1 MKSVLI
7 FLLLAVFSVSEHVLV
22 AQKPIRIEDKNITF
36 MHGTYPGFVVSIPEV
51 YVSTVRDA
59 WIKSL
64 ERGTKSKV
72 QKEDI
77 ELTIFGAINKDI
89 SESPLN
95 VYSYFKEN
103 DSCVQ
108 LFVTYELKKDVY
120 IAKDASNLEFNK
132 VRTYLMNFAKDQ
144 YAGLVQIQLDEEEKK
159 LGKLESELKSL
170 ESNKSKLER
179 IIDTDNETIKSLDND
194 IVIARSNLVS
204 LKSELDTQ
212 KNELEKMAEG
222 SAKDERNKYVS
233 ELEKKVSKLE
243 NEIKTKENKIVD
255 LKAEIEQSKN
265 AIPGNLNEQEK
276 MQEKI
281 RQQNVVVASY
291 KNKLNNIMAM

>member
-1 MKSVLI
+1 MFFSSFNSVLI
-7 FLLLAVFSVSEHVLV
+7 
-22 AQKPIRIEDKNITF
+22 AQKPIIIEDKNIAF
-36 MHGTYPGFVVSIPEV
+36 RNGTYPGFVISIPEV

-89 SESPLN
+89 TESPIN

-103 DSCVQ
+103 DTCVQ

-120 IAKDASNLEFNK
+120 ITRNTSNVEFNK
-132 VRTYLMNFAKDQ
+132 ARAYLMNFAKDQ
-144 YAGLVQIQLDEEEKK
+144 YAGLVKIQLQEEEKK
-159 LGKLESELKSL
+159 LIKLESELKGL
-170 ESNKSKLER
+170 ENSKSKLEKT
-179 IIDTDNETIKSLDND
+179 IETDHETIKTLDND
-194 IVIARSNLVS
+194 IVIARSNLAS
-204 LKSELDTQ
+204 LKSELESQ
-212 KNELEKMAEG
+212 RSELEKMVEG
-222 SAKDERNKYVS
+222 SAKDERKKYIS
-233 ELEKKVSKLE
+233 DLEKKVSKLE
-243 NEIKTKENKIVD
+243 NEIKTKENKITD
-255 LKAEIEQSKN
+255 LNSEIEQSKN
-265 AIPGNLNEQEK
+265 AIPGNLNEQEN

-281 RQQNVVVASY
+281 RKQGAVVASY

>member
-7 FLLLAVFSVSEHVLV
+7 FLLLAAFSVSEHILL
-22 AQKPIRIEDKNITF
+22 AQKPIRVEDKNITF
-36 MHGTYPGFVVSIPEV
+36 RHGTYPGFVVSIPEV
-51 YVSTVRDA
+51 YVATVRDA

-64 ERGTKSKV
+64 EKGTKSKV

-77 ELTIFGAINKDI
+77 ELTIFGAIIKEI
-89 SESPLN
+89 TESPIN

-103 DSCVQ
+103 DTCIQ

-120 IAKDASNLEFNK
+120 ITRNATNLEFNK
-132 VRTYLMNFAKDQ
+132 ARNYLMSFAKDQ
-144 YAGLVQIQLDEEEKK
+144 YAGLVKIQLQEEEKK
-159 LGKLESELKSL
+159 LGKLENELKDL
-170 ESNKSKLER
+170 ENNKSKLEKT
-179 IIDTDNETIKSLDND
+179 IETDNETIKTLDND
-194 IVIARSNLVS
+194 IVIARSNLAS
-204 LKSELDTQ
+204 LKSELDSQ
-212 KNELEKMAEG
+212 KNEMEKMTEG
-222 SAKDERNKYVS
+222 SAKDERKKYVND
-233 ELEKKVSKLE
+233 LEKKVNKLE

-255 LKAEIEQSKN
+255 LKTEIEQSKN

-281 RQQNVVVASY
+281 RQQNIVVTSY